1 MKLIDKTAVVAEIER
16 RKKELMELS
25 NDFNNQWACGSLD
38 NILSFL
44 DTLEVKEVDLDIKK
58 RIKECP
64 FRQVVCNRYEDTPI
78 LCDGRCSWVA
88 DYPKLKELKAQKGE

>member
-1 MKLIDKTAVVAEIER
+1 
-16 RKKELMELS
+16 ME
-25 NDFNNQWACGSLD
+25 Q
-38 NILSFL
+38 
-44 DTLEVKEVDLDIKK
+44 K

-64 FRQVVCNRYEDTPI
+64 FRQVACNRHEDTPV